1 MADRIKLDVRGI
13 PPISR
18 KLRFLGPIKVVRAVE
33 QSLFQ
38 SGQEIITRSKSEF
51 VPILS
56 GALRSTLDALKPE
69 TSGGVTTVNLVAGGP
84 AAPYAVFVHEINK
97 GYRNGKQWKYLET
110 PAKEATPKIISN
122 LKSSIKSALK

>member
-1 MADRIKLDVRGI
+1 MADRIILDVRGI

-33 QSLFQ
+33 RSLFQ
-38 SGQEIITRSKSEF
+38 SGQEIITRSKAEF

-97 GYRNGKQWKYLET
+97 AYRNGKQWKYLET
-110 PAKEATPKIISN
+110 PAKEATPDIIRN
-122 LKSSIKSALK
+122 LNSSIKSAL